1 MYVFVLGA
9 PEAPTFLRVTIIAPL
24 VAPVGFL
31 AGGGFFDRLLDP
43 ILGRTVSPITSR
55 FAGAFGFVST
65 CAMGWG
71 SLAFLANASA
81 SDFHAFIDPLANMTT
96 LTYTSTAGCTYFKP
110 ADANATVA
118 GWERSALRHDPATGG
133 MRALVFVQNAT
144 GRGVIAFRGTDL
156 NDTNVSGQADHCA
169 DSLLWTGS
177 GGGALPAYCKQ
188 WDARTLD
195 YLGRALDFSA
205 TVRGAYPG
213 MQFLHTG
220 HSLGAGL
227 GIIVAAAAPAPL
239 PALVFSAPGLRDVL
253 ANRTGVD
260 PASVAASHEL
270 VILADEWDPVYQ
282 GAIRGAGLVGQAC
295 VWRTVEDA
303 LCELCYTA
311 PGAVNMTNPACE
323 GCFAKHHIYAHY
335 LDDLVANKTW
345 KPACAPTDNN

>member
-1 MYVFVLGA
+1 MA
-9 PEAPTFLRVTIIAPL
+9 
-24 VAPVGFL
+24 
-31 AGGGFFDRLLDP
+31 
-43 ILGRTVSPITSR
+43 
-55 FAGAFGFVST
+55 
-65 CAMGWG
+65 WG

-96 LTYTSTAGCTYFKP
+96 LTYTSTAGCTYFNP
-110 ADANATVA
+110 ADANATVV
-118 GWERSALRHDPATGG
+118 GWERSALRHDPPTGG

-227 GIIVAAAAPAPL
+227 GILVAAAAATAPL

-282 GAIRGAGLVGQAC
+282 GAISGAGLVGQAC
-295 VWRTVEDA
+295 VWRTVEGA

-345 KPACAPTDNN
+345 KPACAPTVNN